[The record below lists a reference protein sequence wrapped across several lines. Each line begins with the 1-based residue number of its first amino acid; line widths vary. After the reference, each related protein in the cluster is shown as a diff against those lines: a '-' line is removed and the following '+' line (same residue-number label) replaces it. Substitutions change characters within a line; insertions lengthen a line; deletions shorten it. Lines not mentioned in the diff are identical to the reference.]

1 MKPAEWSRVGLVL
14 VLLLGLVA
22 VAWPVFATGQPAPSS
37 GKEGAPTIL
46 TNSIGMEF
54 VLIQAGSFTMG
65 SPGDDA
71 QAARDERP
79 AHRVTLSRSF
89 YLGRH
94 EVTQAQWEAV
104 MGSNPYDEKNR
115 SNNFYGLPG
124 MAARIRH
131 PDHPVTASWL
141 DAQEFIRRLNAR
153 EDGEHYR
160 LPTEAEW
167 EYAAR
172 AGTSTIYFFGNDD
185 QLLSRYAWY
194 GEDFDSGG
202 THPVGKKQPNPWGL
216 YDIHC
221 NVWEWVQDWY
231 DPQYYANSPEADP
244 PGPASGRQRVVRGGS
259 WHHSATSWRPAF
271 RRNYP
276 PEYRGV
282 SVGLRL
288 VLQA

>member
-1 MKPAEWSRVGLVL
+1 MKPADLSRVGLV
-14 VLLLGLVA
+14 LGLVA
-22 VAWPVFATGQPAPSS
+22 VAWPVFATGQPASSS
-37 GKEGAPTIL
+37 GKEGVPTIL
-46 TNSIGMEF
+46 TNNIGMEF

-115 SNNFYGLPG
+115 SNTFYELPG

-153 EDGEHYR
+153 EGGERYR

-172 AGTSTIYFFGNDD
+172 AGTSTVYFFGNND

-216 YDIHC
+216 YDMHG
-221 NVWEWVQDWY
+221 NVWEWTSDWHGE
-231 DPQYYANSPEADP
+231 DYYARSPVDDP
-244 PGPASGRQRVVRGGS
+244 PGPAEGTVRVRRGGS
-259 WHHSATSWRPAF
+259 WHTWPLYARVAF
-271 RRNYP
+271 RNWNTPQTRYVLVGFRLLCEAP
-276 PEYRGV
+276 PAG
-282 SVGLRL
+282 
-288 VLQA
+288 